1 MQRIMILLI
10 PGVIAIA
17 IFIAIS
23 AYDNVSQNPE
33 VSANLKVL
41 DYNAYSEKINTV
53 LYDSNGVIN
62 YTLRA
67 ESQTHFIDDRT
78 ELEKPFIRL
87 FQEGKSRWNI
97 VANSGRILAD
107 LNEDN
112 LENRMIELTGDVEV
126 FSLDE
131 FGNRTIMSTDFL
143 EIDPQ
148 NETLQTNRPVTLV
161 TSNLQQSSIGM
172 FADLKIDE
180 FVFHRDIR
188 GHYEQ
193 ATNLHLKTSC
203 MPGDYSYAFNFWA

>member
-17 IFIAIS
+17 VFIAIS

-67 ESQTHFIDDRT
+67 ESQTHFIDDST

-87 FQEGKSRWNI
+87 FQEGESRWNI

-193 ATNLHLKTSC
+193 ATN
-203 MPGDYSYAFNFWA
+203 

>member
-1 MQRIMILLI
+1 MQRITILLI

-67 ESQTHFIDDRT
+67 ESQTHFIDDST

-87 FQEGKSRWNI
+87 FQEGESRWNI

-172 FADLKIDE
+172 LADLKIDE

-193 ATNLHLKTSC
+193 ATN
-203 MPGDYSYAFNFWA
+203 

>member
-67 ESQTHFIDDRT
+67 ESQTHFIDDST

-87 FQEGKSRWNI
+87 FQEGESRWNI

-107 LNEDN
+107 LNEDD

-193 ATNLHLKTSC
+193 ATN
-203 MPGDYSYAFNFWA
+203 

>member
-1 MQRIMILLI
+1 MQRITILLI

-67 ESQTHFIDDRT
+67 ESQTHFIDDST

-87 FQEGKSRWNI
+87 FQEGESRWNI

-161 TSNLQQSSIGM
+161 TSSLQQSSIGM

-193 ATNLHLKTSC
+193 ATN
-203 MPGDYSYAFNFWA
+203 

>member
-1 MQRIMILLI
+1 MQRITILLI

-23 AYDNVSQNPE
+23 TYDNASQNPE

-67 ESQTHFIDDRT
+67 ESQTHFIDDST

-87 FQEGKSRWNI
+87 FQEGESRWNI

-193 ATNLHLKTSC
+193 ATN
-203 MPGDYSYAFNFWA
+203 

>member
-1 MQRIMILLI
+1 MQRITILLI

-67 ESQTHFIDDRT
+67 ESQTHFIDDST

-87 FQEGKSRWNI
+87 FQEGESRWNI

-188 GHYEQ
+188 GHYDQ
-193 ATNLHLKTSC
+193 ATN
-203 MPGDYSYAFNFWA
+203 

>member
-1 MQRIMILLI
+1 MRRIPILLI

-67 ESQTHFIDDRT
+67 ESQTHFIDDST

-87 FQEGKSRWNI
+87 FQEGESRWNI
-97 VANSGRILAD
+97 IANSGRILAD

-193 ATNLHLKTSC
+193 ATN
-203 MPGDYSYAFNFWA
+203 

>member
-1 MQRIMILLI
+1 MQRITILLI

-107 LNEDN
+107 LNEHN

-172 FADLKIDE
+172 FADLKINE
-180 FVFHRDIR
+180 IVFHRNIR
-188 GHYEQ
+188 GHYEE
-193 ATNLHLKTSC
+193 ATN
-203 MPGDYSYAFNFWA
+203 

>member
-1 MQRIMILLI
+1 MQRITILLI

-23 AYDNVSQNPE
+23 TYDNASQNPE
-33 VSANLKVL
+33 VSSNLKVL
-41 DYNAYSEKINTV
+41 DYNVYSEKINTV

-67 ESQTHFIDDRT
+67 ESQTHFIDDST

-87 FQEGKSRWNI
+87 FQEGESRWNI

-143 EIDPQ
+143 AIDPQ

-180 FVFHRDIR
+180 IIFHRNIR
-188 GHYEQ
+188 GHYEE
-193 ATNLHLKTSC
+193 ATN
-203 MPGDYSYAFNFWA
+203 

>member
-1 MQRIMILLI
+1 MQRITILLI

-23 AYDNVSQNPE
+23 TYDNASQNPE
-33 VSANLKVL
+33 VSSNLKVL

-67 ESQTHFIDDRT
+67 ESQTHFIDDHT

-87 FQEGKSRWNI
+87 FEQGQSRWNI

-107 LNEDN
+107 LNEDD

-131 FGNRTIMSTDFL
+131 FGNRTVMSTDFL
-143 EIDPQ
+143 EVDPQ

-193 ATNLHLKTSC
+193 ATN
-203 MPGDYSYAFNFWA
+203 

>member
-1 MQRIMILLI
+1 MQRITILLI

-33 VSANLKVL
+33 VSTNLKVL

-67 ESQTHFIDDRT
+67 ESQTHFIDDST

-87 FQEGKSRWNI
+87 FQEGESRWNI

-148 NETLQTNRPVTLV
+148 NETLQTNRH
-161 TSNLQQSSIGM
+161 IE
-172 FADLKIDE
+172 I
-180 FVFHRDIR
+180 
-188 GHYEQ
+188 Y
-193 ATNLHLKTSC
+193 
-203 MPGDYSYAFNFWA
+203 